1 MAAAAAEFVTC
12 AHRATEITRASSL
25 LIDDTRKNIEI
36 ALNHY
41 VRALLF
47 NPDQPERSVYH
58 FLNSFLIC
66 CIFFSVLQDIIELGC

>member
-12 AHRATEITRASSL
+12 THLATEITRASSL
-25 LIDDTRKNIEI
+25 LIDDTKKNIEI

-47 NPDQPERSVYH
+47 NPDHPERSVC
-58 FLNSFLIC
+58 LC
-66 CIFFSVLQDIIELGC
+66 